1 MVRALSWLGAAA
13 LLGAAL
19 VVLDKGPSIAQ
30 GAPGGALTWL
40 ALGAAGITA
49 IASALTAFR
58 LSQPE
63 RSSAWK
69 LLPLPALAAWIGA
82 AVLGCLA
89 ARDTAAWGRT
99 LGEAIE
105 CFAFLLC
112 VSLPLSALMVFLL
125 RRARPLRP
133 RLAMAL
139 GGLASAGAAAVLLSA
154 VHPHPS
160 GALDLV
166 AHAIAIGGI
175 VVLNAAAGGLVT
187 SSDGPS
193 RSATFR

>member
-1 MVRALSWLGAAA
+1 MVRALCWLGAAA

-19 VVLDKGPSIAQ
+19 IAFGKRPSIAQ

-40 ALGAAGITA
+40 ALGAAAITA
-49 IASALTAFR
+49 GAAAFTAFR
-58 LSQPE
+58 LNQPE

-69 LLPLPALAAWIGA
+69 LLPLPALVAWIGA
-82 AVLGCLA
+82 AVLGCFA
-89 ARDTAAWGRT
+89 ARDTPEAWGRS
-99 LGEAIE
+99 LGEATE

-175 VVLNAAAGGLVT
+175 VVLNAAGGGMLT
-187 SSDGPS
+187 GSGSP
-193 RSATFR
+193 RR

>member
-1 MVRALSWLGAAA
+1 MVRALCWLGAAA

-19 VVLDKGPSIAQ
+19 VAFDKGPSIAQ

-58 LSQPE
+58 LSLPE
-63 RSSAWK
+63 RSSAWT

-89 ARDTAAWGRT
+89 ARGTPDAWGRT

-139 GGLASAGAAAVLLSA
+139 GGLASAGAAAVLLAA

-160 GALDLV
+160 GALDLL
-166 AHAIAIGGI
+166 AHAVAIGGI

-187 SSDGPS
+187 SPGGTS
-193 RSATFR
+193 R